1 MITVP
6 DKLQLQISDALS
18 LIAAS
23 DFPEHWDSLLPV
35 SSLFAKATWDIEC
48 EFM

>member
-18 LIAAS
+18 LIATS
-23 DFPEHWDSLLPV
+23 DFPDKWESLLPV
-35 SSLFAKATWDIEC
+35 RLFN
-48 EFM
+48 FMCFFFCSG

>member
-6 DKLQLQISDALS
+6 DKLQLQISDALT

-23 DFPEHWDSLLPV
+23 DFPEKWEGLLPV
-35 SSLFAKATWDIEC
+35 KYIYILW
-48 EFM
+48 